1 MPTQSHY
8 DIAIIGSGITG
19 STLAA
24 ILARH
29 GLRVIVFEAGQHP
42 KFAIG
47 ESMILETSETMRAV
61 AHFFDIPELAFYSSE
76 NYFDFIGTSHGV
88 KRHFSYLHHTPGE
101 EQRIERS
108 LQAVIPKEPHGHE
121 LHLFRQDCDAYLNSV
136 AIHYG
141 AEVWQNT
148 RVQDVQLDAER
159 VTVTSHDGKT
169 ITADFIVD
177 AGGFRSPL
185 ADKFGLRDFNLQAH
199 SRTIFTHM
207 IDVPCFHDVA
217 ASQKEYHLPFRVS
230 EGTLHHVFKGGWLW
244 IIPFNNHKRSTNP
257 LCSVGLQLDPRLYP
271 VREDL
276 TPEQE
281 FYNFIAQFP
290 SMLAQLKD
298 AKAVRNWTRTGRI
311 QYSST
316 RAVGDRFALLGHAAG
331 FIDPL
336 YSKGLYTSFMS
347 VGLLAHL
354 LLDAHAAQDY
364 SAARFEP
371 LEKMTL
377 SFVRTADRLTANSY
391 KSWGNYKLWSVYSVV
406 WMLGAYLELVKLMSL
421 RNESV
426 DRRAYF
432 EAARHLK
439 LAGGAFSEFEE
450 LSDRIDRIVEEV
462 NIDDDAAVDTAVAR
476 IRALYDTVDWIPDAF
491 VQVLKGKNHL
501 PANKFRVS
509 LFDREDGFL
518 GHGAFR
524 QHFFGDHSMTE
535 VAKQFVVEK
544 VKYSTLGLKTAR
556 KLGDWGLGTGG

>member
-1 MPTQSHY
+1 MPTQSQF
-8 DIAIIGSGITG
+8 DVAIIGSGITG

-61 AHFFDIPELAFYSSE
+61 AQFFDVPELAFYSSE
-76 NYFDFIGTSHGV
+76 NYFDFIGASHGV
-88 KRHFSYLHHTPGE
+88 KRHFSYLHHTPG
-101 EQRIERS
+101 QTQQIERS

-121 LHLFRQDCDAYLNSV
+121 LHLFRQDVDAYLTLL

-141 AEVWQNT
+141 AEVRQNT
-148 RVQDVQLDAER
+148 RVNNVDIDAEGVS
-159 VTVTSHDGKT
+159 VTTHDGAT

-177 AGGFRSPL
+177 AGGFRSL
-185 ADKFGLRDFNLQAH
+185 IADQFGLRDFDLQAH

-207 IDVPCFHDVA
+207 IDVPCFHDVG
-217 ASQKEYHLPFRVS
+217 ASRQAYGLPFRVS

-244 IIPFNNHKRSTNP
+244 IIPFNNHSRATNP
-257 LCSVGLQLDPRLYP
+257 LCSVGLQLDPRRYP
-271 VREDL
+271 VREDM

-281 FYNFIAQFP
+281 FYNFIAQYP

-298 AKAVRNWTRTGRI
+298 AKAVRNWTRTNRI
-311 QYSST
+311 QFSSKHV
-316 RAVGDRFALLGHAAG
+316 VGDRFALLGHAAG

-347 VGLLAHL
+347 LGLLAHL
-354 LLDAHAAQDY
+354 LLDAYAAKDY
-364 SAARFEP
+364 RAERFAP
-371 LEKMTL
+371 LETQTL
-377 SFVRTADRLTANSY
+377 AFVRTADRLTANSY
-391 KSWGNYKLWSVYSVV
+391 KSWGNYKLWSVYAVL

-421 RNESV
+421 RGASA

-432 EAARHLK
+432 EGARHLK
-439 LAGGAFSEFEE
+439 LAGGAFVEFDQ
-450 LSDRIDRIVEEV
+450 LADSIDRIVEDV
-462 NIDDDAAVDTAVAR
+462 NIDDETAVDAAVTQ
-476 IRALYDTVDWIPDAF
+476 IRALYAGVDWIPDAF
-491 VQVLKGKNHL
+491 VQVLRGKNHL
-501 PANKFRVS
+501 PANKFRLS
-509 LFDREDGFL
+509 LFDPEDGFL

-544 VKYSTLGLKTAR
+544 VKYSTVGLRAAR
-556 KLGDWGLGTGG
+556 KWGLGTGD